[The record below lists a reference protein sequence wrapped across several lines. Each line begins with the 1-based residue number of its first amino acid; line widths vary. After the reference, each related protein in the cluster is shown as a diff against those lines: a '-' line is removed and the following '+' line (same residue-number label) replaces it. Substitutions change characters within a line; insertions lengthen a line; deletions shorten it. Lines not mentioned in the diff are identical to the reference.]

1 MYPGTKFNWYDQS
14 EFVQQVEPAS
24 IDNKP
29 LFMVVSSFDKGP
41 EDLIEVVGDEFAQL
55 YGKMYFDKHGQNAIQ
70 AQRIINAGARLL
82 VKRVCA
88 PDSTIANLVLTAKLT
103 STTAQK
109 KDEDGNLVYLNE
121 AGEEVTTVTD
131 RPVNITSASIKW
143 EASSIENC
151 KSFKEVKEAALKKF
165 DAETGTFPLFIFSDN
180 GRGVSN
186 KAIRLIPDY
195 STSKNIGK
203 MFYSLAVY
211 EGTASIETQPMTFDP
226 AVVYSNVAYC
236 LDESTSVQVKGIV
249 DETVYESFI
258 KAIADILS
266 ANDPSIDESVIRN
279 YDLVY
284 GYNVKGSKVEGLNI
298 DAESV
303 DINANYGIE
312 IKKGTNGK
320 FGDTP
325 GVPNFDKDGTI
336 AKDSA
341 YEAWA
346 EAIRAVYAGE
356 VTDEVWDVDQ
366 HKIAAV
372 CDANLPIIVTEA
384 IAKFVSF
391 RQDCVFFRDLGTG
404 LNSYAE
410 IQSAWLKHT
419 TRNRFIADFGTS
431 YQVKDPVTKKNIE
444 VTCMYDL
451 VECLVNH
458 FDSGAYAPLAGTV
471 NGFVLRDAIKG
482 TINFTPIITPVV
494 NQKQAMD
501 DIKVNYAIF
510 EEDQCVVQTE
520 YTSQDLNSQLSFIN
534 NVLAIQEVARAVR
547 TACPKNRHTFTTSLD
562 MSSYAKSVNNVLV
575 NFASNFE
582 TLSFEYTQD
591 QLRTSQKIFYAS
603 IKFSFGSWFQTEIF
617 DLFAINNQ

>member
-14 EFVQQVEPAS
+14 EFVQQTEPAS

-41 EDLIEVVGDEFAQL
+41 EELIEVVGEEFAQL

-70 AQRIINAGARLL
+70 AQRIIDAGARLL

-88 PDSTIANLVLTAKLT
+88 KDATIANLVLSAKLT
-103 STTAQK
+103 STTTQK
-109 KDEDGNLVYLNE
+109 TDEDGNPIYLDE
-121 AGEEVTTVTD
+121 AGEETTTVTD
-131 RPVNITSASIKW
+131 NPVNISSTSIKW
-143 EASSIENC
+143 EASSISGC
-151 KSFKEVKEAALKKF
+151 KTFKEVKEKALATF
-165 DAETGTFPLFIFSDN
+165 DAEAGVYPLFIFSDN

-203 MFYSLAVY
+203 MFYTIAVY
-211 EGTASIETQPMTFDP
+211 EGTTSIETQPMTFDP
-226 AVVYSNVAYC
+226 SVVYSNVAYC

-249 DETVYESFI
+249 DETVYESFV
-258 KAIADILS
+258 KAVADNLGS
-266 ANDPSIDESVIRN
+266 DASIVRN

-284 GYNVKGSKVEGLNI
+284 GYNVKGSVVEGLTI
-298 DAESV
+298 DAESI

-312 IKKGTNGK
+312 IKEGTNGE
-320 FGDTP
+320 FGNSP
-325 GVPNFDKDGTI
+325 VGT
-336 AKDSA
+336 
-341 YEAWA
+341 EAWA

-366 HKIAAV
+366 HKIAAI
-372 CDANLPIIVTEA
+372 CDANLPITVTEA
-384 IAKFVSF
+384 IAQFVAF
-391 RQDCVFFRDLGTG
+391 RQDCMFFRDLGVG
-404 LNSYAE
+404 LNSYSE
-410 IQSAWLKHT
+410 IYDAWASQI
-419 TRNRFIADFGTS
+419 TRNRFIADFATS
-431 YQVKDPVTKKNIE
+431 YQIKDPITKKNIE
-444 VTCMYDL
+444 VTCLYDF

-458 FDSGAYAPLAGTV
+458 FDSGPYAPLAGTV
-471 NGFVLRDAIKG
+471 NGFILKEAIKG
-482 TINFTPIITPVV
+482 TINFTPIITPHI

-510 EEDQCVVQTE
+510 EEDQCVVQTQ
-520 YTSQDLNSQLSFIN
+520 YTSQDVDTQLSFAN
-534 NVLAIQEVARAVR
+534 NILAIQEVVRAVR
-547 TACPKNRHTFTTSLD
+547 IACPKNRHSFTTSLD
-562 MSSYAKSVNNVLV
+562 MSSYAKAVNNVLT

-591 QLRTSQKIFYAS
+591 TLRISQKIFYAS

-617 DLFAINNQ
+617 DLFAINNE